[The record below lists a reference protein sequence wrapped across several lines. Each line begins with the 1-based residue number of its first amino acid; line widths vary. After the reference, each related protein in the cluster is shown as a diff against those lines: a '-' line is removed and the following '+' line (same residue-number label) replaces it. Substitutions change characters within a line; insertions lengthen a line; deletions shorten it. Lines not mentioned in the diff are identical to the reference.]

1 MELENLKGKVFTIK
15 IIGSTENGQYFMGQ
29 TTQIEER
36 IYIENTG
43 DFFEEELIGNIEKC
57 VIINVKKNHLIGFLL
72 SNRKFINDMKKIK
85 KKMEKEAI
93 PGPLGDI
100 YLLERLTINGEV
112 IGLYLVEQGNRK
124 IYFLGEEEIGVYT
137 DLPREGQI
145 IWKQNSIDNRL
156 KEQIRDVI
164 ASIDVIKKE
173 VSLREEQD
181 KQKHII
187 EKELGIEQDR
197 QITRIVTI
205 DLEEKIKEKSKDT
218 KTMHRQIQEKAIQQN
233 IVKRETLK
241 EDITIKQQLDIN
253 DKVTDMK
260 NLGKLLEDENK
271 LPKQEGKKF
280 TKLGIIESDE
290 KNQIQNQKGEKE
302 KVNTTRYSFVA
313 IASDGSVMPLDLEQD
328 HAEGNNPRETNYQ
341 VEQNGRIQQD
351 EVLSR
356 FKIGNGTFAIKNGQ
370 YGEIKV
376 YHSPEKTIGG
386 KDIEGN
392 KSLDRE
398 LETDNVWEIKKEE
411 RDLAGEYKTGY
422 RQVER
427 SYQEAKIHE
436 DEKGKIKQQ
445 DKLEIEDIDGDK
457 NTKSH
462 VHDQVNY
469 QELAVK
475 WGYYKEGLPNAQ
487 RAQELLEEKRKQN
500 PTKDTKAIIEMI
512 EEDLEEQIQPGNR
525 AR

>member
-1 MELENLKGKVFTIK
+1 M
-15 IIGSTENGQYFMGQ
+15 
-29 TTQIEER
+29 
-36 IYIENTG
+36 
-43 DFFEEELIGNIEKC
+43 
-57 VIINVKKNHLIGFLL
+57 
-72 SNRKFINDMKKIK
+72 
-85 KKMEKEAI
+85 
-93 PGPLGDI
+93 
-100 YLLERLTINGEV
+100 
-112 IGLYLVEQGNRK
+112 
-124 IYFLGEEEIGVYT
+124 
-137 DLPREGQI
+137 
-145 IWKQNSIDNRL
+145 
-156 KEQIRDVI
+156 
-164 ASIDVIKKE
+164 
-173 VSLREEQD
+173 
-181 KQKHII
+181 
-187 EKELGIEQDR
+187 
-197 QITRIVTI
+197 
-205 DLEEKIKEKSKDT
+205 
-218 KTMHRQIQEKAIQQN
+218 
-233 IVKRETLK
+233 
-241 EDITIKQQLDIN
+241 
-253 DKVTDMK
+253 
-260 NLGKLLEDENK
+260 
-271 LPKQEGKKF
+271 
-280 TKLGIIESDE
+280 GIIESDE
-290 KNQIQNQKGEKE
+290 KNQIQNQKGE

-398 LETDNVWEIKKEE
+398 LETDNVWEIEKEE